1 MSTATIDNPTDAGT
15 RRTSAQRPRQ
25 AAGDQVR
32 PALVDA
38 RLHAE
43 TAVTDLIAA
52 TADTVRSF
60 VPAAVLRPTEAVDHV
75 FDLAEQALAAARRV
89 CHELAAIMESGLD
102 GAADRA
108 A

>member
-1 MSTATIDNPTDAGT
+1 MSTATIENPTDSG
-15 RRTSAQRPRQ
+15 RRTAAPRPRQ
-25 AAGDQVR
+25 GTAQAAR

-52 TADTVRSF
+52 TADTVRAF
-60 VPAAVLRPTEAVDHV
+60 VPAAVLRPTEAVDHA

-89 CHELAAIMESGLD
+89 CYEIAAIMESGLD
-102 GAADRA
+102 GAAQRA

>member
-1 MSTATIDNPTDAGT
+1 MSTATVESSSDAAA
-15 RRTSAQRPRQ
+15 RRAPAARRPSQ
-25 AAGDQVR
+25 TGDPR

-52 TADTVRSF
+52 TADTVRAF
-60 VPAAVLRPTEAVDHV
+60 VPAAVLRPTEAVDHT

-89 CHELAAIMESGLD
+89 CFEVAAILETGLD
-102 GAADRA
+102 GAARWA